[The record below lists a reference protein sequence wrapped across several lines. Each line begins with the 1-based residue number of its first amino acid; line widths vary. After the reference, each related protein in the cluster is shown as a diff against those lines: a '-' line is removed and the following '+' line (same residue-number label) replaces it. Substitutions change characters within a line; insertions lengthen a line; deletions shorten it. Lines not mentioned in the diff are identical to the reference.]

1 MEGSCNVHILFNLL
15 LDCGVQFFSGIFTI
29 PEVACCSGVEMA
41 VKTEVECLCTSP
53 TDRMLL
59 VISLITSIAM
69 RKEMSGESLVY
80 AHDPSL
86 VNGNN
91 NGYSE
96 ISTGP
101 LSPRVSMEASCNIN
115 IVFNL
120 NCVPFFSG
128 TSSIPEE
135 AEVECYVLVPQIS

>member
-69 RKEMSGESLVY
+69 RKES
-80 AHDPSL
+80 
-86 VNGNN
+86 
-91 NGYSE
+91 YSE